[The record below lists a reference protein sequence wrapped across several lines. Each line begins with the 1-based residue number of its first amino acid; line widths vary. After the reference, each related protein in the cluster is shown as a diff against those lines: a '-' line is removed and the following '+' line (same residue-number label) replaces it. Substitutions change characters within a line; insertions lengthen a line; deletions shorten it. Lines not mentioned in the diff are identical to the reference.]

1 LSADHDSDRKQ
12 RNRFVLLFAA
22 YCADVCSTG
31 ISTDRY
37 GASRVVLRRRCPGRI
52 GWAAPVVGHLSWTTV
67 ARHRVSVPN
76 LTVGPGNC
84 ARFVGRFDLD
94 YQIEMREA
102 VPRVR
107 AAMESTNPTI
117 SVLIELAEQGDQVSA
132 GKLFSVLYAELHRL
146 AKRQLARQGDV
157 SISATTLIHEAYLD
171 MAGHGDQSFPDRG
184 RFMAYA
190 SRVMRGLVIDH
201 VRNRLAIKR
210 GGRFELTSLTTD
222 AEDVVR
228 DDQELTR
235 LSQALDELA
244 RLDHSLCQIVDLKFF
259 CGFSLVE
266 IADMLGVSE
275 RTVQR
280 KWEKARL
287 YLHRSLRTGVPL

>member
-1 LSADHDSDRKQ
+1 
-12 RNRFVLLFAA
+12 
-22 YCADVCSTG
+22 
-31 ISTDRY
+31 
-37 GASRVVLRRRCPGRI
+37 
-52 GWAAPVVGHLSWTTV
+52 
-67 ARHRVSVPN
+67 
-76 LTVGPGNC
+76 
-84 ARFVGRFDLD
+84 
-94 YQIEMREA
+94 
-102 VPRVR
+102 
-107 AAMESTNPTI
+107 MESTNPTI
-117 SVLIELAEQGDQVSA
+117 SVLIELAEQGDEVSS

-146 AKRQLARQGDV
+146 AKRQLARQGDL

-171 MAGHGDQSFPDRG
+171 MAGHEGQSFPDRG

-210 GGRFELTSLTTD
+210 GGQFELTSLTTD
-222 AEDVVR
+222 AEDVIR

-244 RLDHSLCQIVDLKFF
+244 KLDSSLCQIVDLKFF
-259 CGFSLVE
+259 CGFSFGE
-266 IADMLGVSE
+266 IAEMLGVSE

-280 KWEKARL
+280 KWEKARI